1 MCNGAVFYGALSVD
15 GFESP
20 ADFWGIQNNQWTVN
34 DANKT
39 GNVTCSPSTFEDTDP
54 LPGEDKQCMCDET
67 WSQIDL
73 GGVSW
78 IKEYWRGI
86 RWEREAEERRYYAQM
101 EQERMRMEAE
111 AAAAAAAARAE
122 ADRLA

>member
-1 MCNGAVFYGALSVD
+1 MCNGAVFYGALSID

-67 WSQIDL
+67 KRALNNIFIFVYVYVCVCVGYSAC
-73 GGVSW
+73 V
-78 IKEYWRGI
+78 
-86 RWEREAEERRYYAQM
+86 
-101 EQERMRMEAE
+101 MRPSV
-111 AAAAAAAARAE
+111 R
-122 ADRLA
+122 